1 MSAISSRTGELVAS
15 GAIGELYGVE
25 MHFLADQTRLAR
37 DSYKEMV
44 GWTLEK
50 SRSGGGHLVW
60 LGIHYLDAIQFITDA
75 SISQVSGMTHHVG
88 EYGKR
93 HDVEDST
100 VAAVR
105 FTNGMLGTVTSGF
118 YCDAGYNSH
127 IKVWGSKGW
136 LRLEKDSPDADEAF
150 PLTWY
155 SQ

>member
-1 MSAISSRTGELVAS
+1 
-15 GAIGELYGVE
+15 
-25 MHFLADQTRLAR
+25 
-37 DSYKEMV
+37 
-44 GWTLEK
+44 
-50 SRSGGGHLVW
+50 
-60 LGIHYLDAIQFITDA
+60 
-75 SISQVSGMTHHVG
+75 MTHNAG

-100 VAAVR
+100 VAAIR
-105 FTNGMLGTVTSGF
+105 FSNNMLGTVTSGF
-118 YCDAGYNSH
+118 YCDKGYNSH